1 MRVSGLVLLHSPLTG
16 PAAWGRLPDALKAL
30 GYAVSTVDVT
40 DDDQPPYATRYVAG
54 AALQIAAADPP
65 DPVVLV
71 GHSGAGALLA
81 SVALARRA
89 ARRPVAGYLF
99 LDAGLPPT
107 AAPASRLDLMRAED
121 ADFAADLE
129 AELAAGGS
137 FPTWSDDDL
146 SDTVRDDQL
155 RAELVASLRPRPHDF
170 FTESLP
176 NPPDWPDW
184 PDAPCGY
191 LKTSA
196 AYDAAARTA
205 RSRGWPLV
213 ERGGGHFAAL
223 VDPEGLAADVAAL
236 LDRM

>member
-1 MRVSGLVLLHSPLTG
+1 MRVAGLVLLHSPLTG
-16 PAAWGRLPDALKAL
+16 RAAWGGLSDTLQGR
-30 GYAVSTVDVT
+30 GYAVSAVDVT
-40 DDDQPPYATRYVAG
+40 DDDQPPYATRYVAR

-71 GHSGAGALLA
+71 GHSGAGPLLA

-107 AAPASRLDLMRAED
+107 AAPASRLDLMRVED

-129 AELAAGGS
+129 GELATGGS

-146 SDTVRDDQL
+146 LDTVPDDDL
-155 RAELVASLRPRPHDF
+155 RAALIASLRPRPHDF
-170 FTESLP
+170 FTEPLP
-176 NPPDWPDW
+176 SPPGLPDW

-191 LKTSA
+191 LKTSV
-196 AYDAAARTA
+196 AYDAVARTA
-205 RSRGWPLV
+205 RSRGWPLI

-223 VDPEGLAADVAAL
+223 VDPEGLAADIAAL